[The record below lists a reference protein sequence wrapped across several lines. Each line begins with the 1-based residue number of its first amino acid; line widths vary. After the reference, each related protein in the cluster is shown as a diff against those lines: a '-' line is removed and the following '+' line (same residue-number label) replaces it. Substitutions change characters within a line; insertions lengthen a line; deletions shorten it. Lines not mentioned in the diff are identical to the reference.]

1 MSAMTGTR
9 SRAAPGATPG
19 TGPGPRQ
26 CSPRSPPST
35 SSWLLYAVQPK
46 NARPGLRPGACKGAA
61 HRPHNLGYGGRR
73 VLVSR
78 WWSGKTLTDHR
89 ADRRAFALAILAE
102 QHAAQRPAD
111 AGLPDPN
118 GEPDRYT
125 WEYAKSGDPDVPPLA
140 ERIGRALSER
150 IRW

>member
-89 ADRRAFALAILAE
+89 ADRRAFALALLAE
-102 QHAAQRPAD
+102 QERDTTHPAAAQEETTA
-111 AGLPDPN
+111 
-118 GEPDRYT
+118 
-125 WEYAKSGDPDVPPLA
+125 PP
-140 ERIGRALSER
+140 G
-150 IRW
+150 